1 MSESDEHR
9 PDLTGVGS
17 GEKTPDSPGVAK
29 PAPNELVILSCS
41 VFMMM
46 HKRNSEGHV
55 VGTECHKI
63 PEITTRRDADAQIQ
77 DGLIPPDCIAPL
89 FPPSPSDRR

>member
-1 MSESDEHR
+1 MSELHKHR
-9 PDLTGVGS
+9 PDLPGVGA

-29 PAPNELVILSCS
+29 PDPNELVILTCS
-41 VFMMM
+41 VFMFM

-63 PEITTRRDADAQIQ
+63 PEITTRQDAEDLIR

-89 FPPSPSDRR
+89 DPSSPSARR